1 MLGVMPVFSS
11 NSCCVI
17 SLLFLIDTTKI
28 YDLSYIEIKNIA
40 FNLLLTQ
47 VFICIKSYYLH
58 YNIGY
63 IQ

>member
-1 MLGVMPVFSS
+1 M
-11 NSCCVI
+11 
-17 SLLFLIDTTKI
+17 FLIDTTKI